1 VYDRQ
6 QKMQQS
12 MFGTVA
18 LPLYAIVRPD
28 GSAVAAFPG
37 LTRDPEAFLS
47 FLRRARPDSGAS

>member
-1 VYDRQ
+1 MYDRQ